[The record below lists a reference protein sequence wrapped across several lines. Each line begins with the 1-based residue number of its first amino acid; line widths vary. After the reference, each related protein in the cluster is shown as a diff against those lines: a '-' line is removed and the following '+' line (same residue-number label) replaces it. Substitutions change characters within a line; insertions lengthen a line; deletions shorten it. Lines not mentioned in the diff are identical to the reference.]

1 MKKIQGY
8 GPPCKGPF
16 IPKLICTDLGIYT
29 REWKPADGEI
39 TPCSPFQIND
49 NEWIGVR
56 FDGKVETYK
65 SSQEMEW
72 KYKASIDTIQ
82 SVITLDMEPEAKIEV
97 LRSASELMGV
107 DMQNLVTLLENDK
120 REGESLADVFERI
133 KKK

>member
-1 MKKIQGY
+1 
-8 GPPCKGPF
+8 
-16 IPKLICTDLGIYT
+16 
-29 REWKPADGEI
+29 
-39 TPCSPFQIND
+39 
-49 NEWIGVR
+49 
-56 FDGKVETYK
+56 
-65 SSQEMEW
+65 MEW

-82 SVITLDMEPEAKIEV
+82 SVVTLNMEPEAKIEV